1 MPAAV
6 LDTSVLVRY
15 LTHDDAVKAAAA
27 QSYLQSAG
35 KDSLLLPHVA
45 MAELAFVL
53 LRVYRW
59 PVPSVAD
66 AIRAV
71 VSDRAIVVPDGQ
83 LWLQVAEDLEHGY
96 GYGPV
101 DAYLLRTAERG
112 GMSAVVTFD
121 ERMRGLPTVRCF
133 MP

>member
-27 QSYLQSAG
+27 RSYLQSAA

-59 PVPSVAD
+59 PVAGVAD
-66 AIRAV
+66 AIRAI
-71 VSDRAIVVPDGQ
+71 VSDRAIVVPDGR
-83 LWLQVAEDLEHGY
+83 LWLEVAEDLEHGY
-96 GYGPV
+96 GPI

-112 GMSAVVTFD
+112 DMGAVVTFD
-121 ERMRGLPTVRCF
+121 ERMKGLPTVRCLI
-133 MP
+133 P

>member
-27 QSYLQSAG
+27 RSYLRSAG

-71 VSDRAIVVPDGQ
+71 VSDRAIVVPDGG
-83 LWLQVAEDLEHGY
+83 LWLQVAEDLEH

-112 GMSAVVTFD
+112 GISAVVTFD
-121 ERMRGLPTVRCF
+121 EHVRGLPTVRCF
-133 MP
+133 IP